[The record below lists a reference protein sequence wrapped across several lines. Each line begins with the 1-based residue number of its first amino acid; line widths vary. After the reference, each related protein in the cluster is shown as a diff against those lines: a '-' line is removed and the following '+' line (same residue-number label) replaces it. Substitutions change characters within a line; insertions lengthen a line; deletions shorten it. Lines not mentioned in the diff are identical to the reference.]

1 MTDEGRLKYIAELNT
16 EALERAASKVD
27 DSFRGMTRTAEQEG
41 DKIDAVMK
49 KLGGAIAGYFSFQA
63 ATQFAKSL
71 IDVRSQIE
79 SLEISF
85 STLLGSEQAAAKL
98 FGEIR
103 EYAVSTPL
111 QLGDLASSAQ
121 TLLAFNIEA
130 EKIMPTLR
138 ALGDISMGDSQKLQ
152 SLTLAFAQMSSA
164 GKLMG
169 QDLLQMINAGFNPL
183 SEISKKTGKSIGEL
197 KDEMSKGAISVE
209 MVTDAFM
216 SATSEGGKFF
226 GMLEKQS
233 HGIAGSLSNLK
244 GAFDD
249 MLNDLGGAG
258 QDAFVGAV
266 NTVTEVVKNY
276 KEAARIIA
284 DIAIVYGTAKAA
296 LIAYNATQAV
306 AKAVAEGHTV
316 AQVAQAKATTIL
328 EAAQKK
334 LNKTMLANPYA
345 IAAAAIAALVIG
357 MTKLYKKSKEAE
369 QKQREFNESLSK
381 SATEINGAAKE
392 LDVVVTRLQK
402 AKKGTE
408 EYSAAVADLQDRYG
422 DYLTNL
428 NIEAETLAT
437 SADNQLKLRDAIV
450 ETTKAR
456 ARDAMMSGATSDY
469 NDAVD
474 KYNKSIIK
482 QLEKLY
488 GDESQYA
495 GVYARI
501 QEMISR
507 GVYVPIEQGI
517 SKIFGEVN
525 KEGIR
530 GVRRVDVIN
539 DINAIIKETDEF
551 QRKQNAILDAFGNVS
566 SVSGTKADDE
576 KKTKELSDE
585 ERKRI
590 EDQRKARQKAIDDA
604 VKQIEE
610 GRLRIGELDREMQ
623 MDVRQ
628 ALTDAM
634 EDGFDKTVSQI
645 EIDFDRA
652 KDAIEKKY
660 GEIVKVRQD
669 LMNAEAVKNN
679 TKAGTATL
687 SNEEQANMERELK
700 ANEQRRKASEKAVSD
715 AILAQYRT
723 YEQQRTAIL
732 EEYEKRREEAVKA
745 GAKDGNLK
753 ELERQKQETLNALD
767 KQIASR
773 SAQYQEW
780 LRSVSMMN
788 LKQLY
793 DTLEKAEA
801 ELTARQAL
809 GESGT
814 EVGELQVKVEELLE
828 RIAEL
833 QGKIQ
838 ETKTESADAA
848 DVSRWSA
855 LNNAIG
861 IVSGSVSDLLGS
873 IEGLSE
879 DATKALQFLI
889 NTLDKIADIAISD
902 KIDSVSS
909 ATDGVASAASEAA
922 RSYNSATTAL
932 SIFLS
937 GLNLMIQRM
946 QAMRRNNKDTWSNW
960 LWSFDF
966 ATGYVDKLQ
975 DRLSDFDF
983 YGATGTGVNAFGEHM
998 RDIIQSIADE
1008 YDALRGD
1015 IDGVTFASRFTE
1027 DERVIALIREEI
1039 DKLDASVLRV
1049 TGDAKLDRINTQ
1061 LDTYRKLIEQATIAA
1076 AALREEAREV
1086 KDPDKSADLEK
1097 QSEEYERIA
1106 GENAKAMM
1114 ELMNQTMDTIVG
1126 TADSIAKSLSD
1137 ALETA
1142 FQNGTD
1148 AAKAWSD
1155 EVNKLVKNIVTQL
1168 LIDQYL
1174 TPKIQSLIDG
1184 LGIIDENG
1192 NLRNTDYIIGQ
1203 MEGFK
1208 EGLNGLME
1216 GWRDV
1221 YTAIRDQFDF
1231 DGRSATQGGFA
1242 QASQESIDELNGR
1255 ATAIQGHTSVI
1266 AENTHILVSNS
1277 NAILGSVRSIE
1288 NTVQTMNARIN
1299 DMAEDIQT
1307 INSKL

>member
-63 ATQFAKSL
+63 ATQFAKS
-71 IDVRSQIE
+71 IVDVRSQIE

-85 STLLGSEQAAAKL
+85 RTLLGSEQAAAKL
-98 FGEIR
+98 FGDIR

-111 QLGDLASSAQ
+111 QLGDLAGAAQ
-121 TLLAFNIEA
+121 TLLAFNVQA
-130 EKIMPTLR
+130 DKIMPTLR
-138 ALGDISMGDSQKLQ
+138 AIGDISMGDSQKLQ
-152 SLTLAFAQMSSA
+152 SLTLAFAQATSA

-183 SEISKKTGKSIGEL
+183 GEISRKTGKSIGEL
-197 KDEMSKGAISVE
+197 KEEMSKGAISAE
-209 MVTDAFM
+209 MLADAFM
-216 SATSEGGKFF
+216 SAASEGGKFY
-226 GMLEKQS
+226 GMLDKQS
-233 HGIAGSLSNLK
+233 KGIAGSLSNLK

-249 MLNDLGGAG
+249 MLNELGSAG
-258 QDAFVGAV
+258 QEAFV
-266 NTVTEVVKNY
+266 NTVGIVTDMVKNY
-276 KEAARIIA
+276 KEVARIIA
-284 DIAIVYGTAKAA
+284 DIAIVYGSAKAA

-306 AKAVAEGHTV
+306 AKVVAEGHTV

-345 IAAAAIAALVIG
+345 IAAAALAALVTMFVKAVKNQQALTEATAKFGKDIEAQ
-357 MTKLYKKSKEAE
+357 KSSVTAAVTEYDTLVTSLKE
-369 QKQREFNESLSK
+369 
-381 SATEINGAAKE
+381 
-392 LDVVVTRLQK
+392 

-408 EYSAAVADLQDRYG
+408 EYSAAISAIQEKDG
-422 DYLTNL
+422 DYLSNL
-428 NIEAETLAT
+428 NIEAETLSRDAK
-437 SADNQLKLRDAIV
+437 AQRELRDAI
-450 ETTKAR
+450 EDTAR
-456 ARDAMMSGATSDY
+456 ARAQEALTSQASSSYAEKLTEAKDLAIKNLKKIYSEGTKEYDELYSKILSMMSGGEYIGTE
-469 NDAVD
+469 
-474 KYNKSIIK
+474 KGSID
-482 QLEKLY
+482 L
-488 GDESQYA
+488 
-495 GVYARI
+495 
-501 QEMISR
+501 
-507 GVYVPIEQGI
+507 
-517 SKIFGEVN
+517 FGKAN
-525 KEGIR
+525 AKTR
-530 GVRRVDVIN
+530 DVIAA
-539 DINAIIKETDEF
+539 INAANAAEREFKKEVKEITKNFGKASVTGENDGENAKKSAQLTDE
-551 QRKQNAILDAFGNVS
+551 
-566 SVSGTKADDE
+566 E
-576 KKTKELSDE
+576 K
-585 ERKRI
+585 KRI

-732 EEYEKRREEAVKA
+732 EEYEKRRNELKKA
-745 GAKDGNLK
+745 GGSDDNLN
-753 ELERQKQETLNALD
+753 ELNRQQNETLKSLD
-767 KQIASR
+767 RQIASR

-780 LRSVSMMN
+780 LRKISLMGLN
-788 LKQLY
+788 ELY
-793 DTLEKAEA
+793 STLEQAEA
-801 ELTARQAL
+801 ELTARLAL
-809 GESGT
+809 GETGT
-814 EVGELQVKVEELLE
+814 EVGDLQVKVEDLLNQ
-828 RIAEL
+828 IAL
-833 QGKIQ
+833 LHNRVA
-838 ETKTESADAA
+838 ETNREQADAA
-848 DVSRWSA
+848 STARWGA
-855 LNNAIG
+855 LNNAIANVAG
-861 IVSGSVSDLLGS
+861 TVNDLLGS
-873 IEGLSE
+873 IEGLSK
-879 DATKALQFLI
+879 DATEALQFLVD
-889 NTLDKIADIAISD
+889 TLDRIADVAISD
-902 KIDSVSS
+902 RISAIGGAADGATGAVSDMARNMNY
-909 ATDGVASAASEAA
+909 ATL
-922 RSYNSATTAL
+922 AL

-937 GLNLMIQRM
+937 GLNLMIKRID
-946 QAMRRNNKDTWSNW
+946 AIRRNNKDAWTGWQIGVQY
-960 LWSFDF
+960 
-966 ATGYVDKLQ
+966 ATDSLDSLQ
-975 DRLSDFDF
+975 DRLADFDF
-983 YGATGTGVNAFGEHM
+983 YGATGYGLSSYGEM
-998 RDIIQSIADE
+998 LRQQIQSIADE
-1008 YDALRGD
+1008 YDALKKDMEGRSLATGFTGD
-1015 IDGVTFASRFTE
+1015 A
-1027 DERVIALIREEI
+1027 RVIAAITAEL
-1039 DKLDASVLRV
+1039 DKLDASALRV
-1049 TGDAKLDRINTQ
+1049 YGDAKFDRINAQ
-1061 LDTYRKLIEQATIAA
+1061 LETYRHVIEQATIAA

-1106 GENAKAMM
+1106 GENAKAML

-1148 AAKAWSD
+1148 AARAWSD
-1155 EVNKLVKNIVTQL
+1155 EVNRIVKGIVTQL

-1174 TPKIQSLIDG
+1174 TPKIQDLIDG

-1208 EGLNGLME
+1208 MGLNDLMT
-1216 GWRDV
+1216 GWKEV
-1221 YTAIRDQFDF
+1221 YGAIRDQFDF
-1231 DGRSATQGGFA
+1231 DDRSATRGGFA

-1255 ATAIQGHTSVI
+1255 ATSIQGHTSVI
-1266 AENTHILVSNS
+1266 SENTHILVSNS
-1277 NAILGSVRSIE
+1277 NAILGSVRNIE
-1288 NTVQTMNARIN
+1288 QTVNAMNARI
-1299 DMAEDIQT
+1299 DSMAGDIQT

>member
-16 EALERAASKVD
+16 EALERATSKVD

-63 ATQFAKSL
+63 ATQFAKS
-71 IDVRSQIE
+71 IVDVRSQIE

-85 STLLGSEQAAAKL
+85 RTLLGSEQAAAKL
-98 FGEIR
+98 FGDIR

-111 QLGDLASSAQ
+111 QLGDLAGAAQ
-121 TLLAFNIEA
+121 TLLAFNVQA
-130 EKIMPTLR
+130 DKIMPTLR
-138 ALGDISMGDSQKLQ
+138 AIGDISMGDSQELQ
-152 SLTLAFAQMSSA
+152 SLTLAFAQATSA

-183 SEISKKTGKSIGEL
+183 GEISRKTGKSIGEL
-197 KDEMSKGAISVE
+197 KKEMSNGAISAE
-209 MVTDAFM
+209 MLADAFM
-216 SATSEGGKFF
+216 SAASEGGKFY
-226 GMLEKQS
+226 GMLDKQS
-233 HGIAGSLSNLK
+233 KGIAGSLSNLK

-249 MLNDLGGAG
+249 MLNELGSAG
-258 QDAFVGAV
+258 QEAFV
-266 NTVTEVVKNY
+266 NTVGIVTDMVKNY
-276 KEAARIIA
+276 KEVARIIA
-284 DIAIVYGTAKAA
+284 DIAIVYGSAKAA

-576 KKTKELSDE
+576 KKTKELSDDEKKRLE
-585 ERKRI
+585 E
-590 EDQRKARQKAIDDA
+590 QRMARQKAIDDA

-669 LMNAEAVKNN
+669 LMNAESVKNK

-732 EEYEKRREEAVKA
+732 EEYEKRRNELKKA
-745 GAKDGNLK
+745 GGSDDNLN
-753 ELERQKQETLNALD
+753 ELNRQQNETLKSLD
-767 KQIASR
+767 RQIASR

-780 LRSVSMMN
+780 LRKISLMGLN
-788 LKQLY
+788 ELY
-793 DTLEKAEA
+793 STLEQAEA
-801 ELTARQAL
+801 ELTARLAL
-809 GESGT
+809 GETGT
-814 EVGELQVKVEELLE
+814 EVGDLQVKVEDLLNQ
-828 RIAEL
+828 IAL
-833 QGKIQ
+833 LHNRVA
-838 ETKTESADAA
+838 ETNREQADAA
-848 DVSRWSA
+848 STARWGA
-855 LNNAIG
+855 LNNAIANVAG
-861 IVSGSVSDLLGS
+861 TVNDLLGS
-873 IEGLSE
+873 IEGLSK
-879 DATKALQFLI
+879 DATEALQFLV
-889 NTLDKIADIAISD
+889 NTLDRIADVAISD
-902 KIDSVSS
+902 RISAIGGAADGATGAVSDMARNMNY
-909 ATDGVASAASEAA
+909 ATL
-922 RSYNSATTAL
+922 AL

-937 GLNLMIQRM
+937 GLSLMIKRID
-946 QAMRRNNKDTWSNW
+946 AIRRNNKDAWTGWQIGVQY
-960 LWSFDF
+960 
-966 ATGYVDKLQ
+966 ATDSLDSLQ
-975 DRLSDFDF
+975 DRLADFDF
-983 YGATGTGVNAFGEHM
+983 YGATGYGLSSYGEM
-998 RDIIQSIADE
+998 LRQQIQSIADE
-1008 YDALRGD
+1008 YDALKKDMEGRSLATGFTGD
-1015 IDGVTFASRFTE
+1015 A
-1027 DERVIALIREEI
+1027 RVIAAITAEL
-1039 DKLDASVLRV
+1039 DKLDASALRV
-1049 TGDAKLDRINTQ
+1049 YGDAKFDRINAQ
-1061 LDTYRKLIEQATIAA
+1061 LETYRHVIEQATIAA
-1076 AALREEAREV
+1076 AALREEADEV

-1106 GENAKAMM
+1106 GENAKAML
-1114 ELMNQTMDTIVG
+1114 ELTNQMMDTIVG

-1137 ALETA
+1137 AIESA
-1142 FQNGTD
+1142 FQDGTD
-1148 AAKAWSD
+1148 AAKAWAD
-1155 EVNKLVKNIVTQL
+1155 EVNKIVKQIVTQL
-1168 LIDQYL
+1168 LVNQYL
-1174 TPKIQSLIDG
+1174 TPKIQDLING

-1208 EGLNGLME
+1208 MGLNDLMT
-1216 GWRDV
+1216 GWKEV
-1221 YTAIRDQFDF
+1221 YGAIRDQFDF
-1231 DGRSATQGGFA
+1231 DDRSATQGGYA

-1255 ATAIQGHTSVI
+1255 ATSIQGHTSVI
-1266 AENTHILVSNS
+1266 AENTHMLVSNS
-1277 NAILGSVRSIE
+1277 NAILGSVRNIE
-1288 NTVQTMNARIN
+1288 QTVNTMNARI
-1299 DMAEDIQT
+1299 DSMAGDIQT